1 MDMYQKI
8 ERIGPAQFEAEIK
21 LVDGD
26 GNEKI
31 TSQTYERCNSIYAA
45 YKSLIK
51 ALRGLQDCTITL
63 RTNHHQLSLELF
75 EERAKNTTLA
85 NMLDDIIA
93 INNIEIKNGKGE

>member
-1 MDMYQKI
+1 MDVYQKI

-26 GNEKI
+26 KTEKI
-31 TSQTYERCNSIYAA
+31 TTRTYERCNSIFAA

-51 ALRGLQDCTITL
+51 ALRGLHDCTVTL
-63 RTNHHQLSLELF
+63 HTNHHQLSVELF
-75 EERAKNTTLA
+75 HERSKNTTLA

-93 INNIEIKNGKGE
+93 RNNLEIKNGKGE

>member
-63 RTNHHQLSLELF
+63 QTNHHQLSVELSG
-75 EERAKNTTLA
+75 ERAKNTTLA
-85 NMLDDIIA
+85 NMLDDILA
-93 INNIEIKNGKGE
+93 AHNIKIEKGE

>member
-51 ALRGLQDCTITL
+51 ALRGLHDCTITL
-63 RTNHHQLSLELF
+63 YTNHHQLSVELF
-75 EERAKNTTLA
+75 KERAKNTTLA
-85 NMLDDIIA
+85 NMLDDILA
-93 INNIEIKNGKGE
+93 AHNIKIEKGE

>member
-26 GNEKI
+26 ETEKI
-31 TSQTYERCNSIYAA
+31 TTRTYERCNSIYAA

-51 ALRGLQDCTITL
+51 ALRGLQDCTVTL
-63 RTNHHQLSLELF
+63 HTNHHQLSMELF

-85 NMLDDIIA
+85 NMLDDILA
-93 INNIEIKNGKGE
+93 VNNIKIEKGE

>member
-1 MDMYQKI
+1 MYQKV

-26 GNEKI
+26 ETEKI
-31 TSQTYERCNSIYAA
+31 TTRTYERCNSIYAA

-51 ALRGLQDCTITL
+51 ALRGLHDCTITL
-63 RTNHHQLSLELF
+63 YTNHHQLSVELF

-93 INNIEIKNGKGE
+93 INNVEIKNGKGE

>member
-8 ERIGPAQFEAEIK
+8 ERIGPAQFQAEIK

-26 GNEKI
+26 GEKI
-31 TSQTYERCNSIYAA
+31 MSQTYERCNSIYAA

-63 RTNHHQLSLELF
+63 HTNHHQLSLELSG
-75 EERAKNTTLA
+75 ERAKNTTLA
-85 NMLDDIIA
+85 NMLDDILA
-93 INNIEIKNGKGE
+93 AHNIKIEKGE